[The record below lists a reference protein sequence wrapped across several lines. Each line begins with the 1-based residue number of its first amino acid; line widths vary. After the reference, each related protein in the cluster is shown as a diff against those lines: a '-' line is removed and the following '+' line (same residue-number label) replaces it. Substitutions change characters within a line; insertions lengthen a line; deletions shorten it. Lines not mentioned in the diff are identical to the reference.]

1 MRVESNKSYLS
12 TLNTQLSTL
21 MEVRIMEEAR
31 QHFSATQLRTYLECP
46 YKYYLS
52 YEEKLPW
59 EKVPSGV
66 TFGSAVH
73 RTVEQFNRALADGGM
88 DEKSAI
94 GIFVKEWQAETKRD
108 GVEYRN
114 PDEREELADKGKRLI
129 QLYAQ
134 EFRDMRPQAVER
146 AFRLPILD
154 VSTGLF
160 EGSRDV
166 LGVIDLIADD
176 GVIEIKTS
184 SRSVNQ
190 READT
195 SLQLTLYSWA
205 FRMIHGREEKSLK
218 TVALLK
224 TAKSAI
230 QTVETYRTAEDHSR
244 LMELIAQ
251 VIRAI
256 ELRVFYRNPNTQ
268 YGCDGC
274 VYRVACGGT

>member
-1 MRVESNKSYLS
+1 
-12 TLNTQLSTL
+12 
-21 MEVRIMEEAR
+21 
-31 QHFSATQLRTYLECP
+31 
-46 YKYYLS
+46 
-52 YEEKLPW
+52 
-59 EKVPSGV
+59 
-66 TFGSAVH
+66 
-73 RTVEQFNRALADGGM
+73 M
-88 DEKSAI
+88 DEKAAI
-94 GIFVKEWQAETKRD
+94 TLFVKEWQAETKRD
-108 GVEYRN
+108 GIEYRN

-154 VSTGLF
+154 ISTGLF
-160 EGSRDV
+160 ESSRDV

-205 FRMIHGREEKSLK
+205 YRLIHGREEKSLK

-244 LMELIAQ
+244 LMELISQ

-274 VYRVACGGT
+274 VYRVACGGM